1 MALLK
6 ERKVH
11 PIGKWREKERKRR
24 ERRKKEIEKEGD
36 IIYLE

>member
-1 MALLK
+1 MTLLQ

-11 PIGKWREKERKRR
+11 HKGKWRGKERKRR
-24 ERRKKEIEKEGD
+24 ERRKREIEKEGD

>member
-1 MALLK
+1 MALLQ

-11 PIGKWREKERKRR
+11 HIGKWRGKESKRR
-24 ERRKKEIEKEGD
+24 ERRKREIEKERD